1 MKILVIQDR
10 LRSGGTERQSILL
23 ANAFAAARHP
33 TTLLTFRPGG
43 ALAATVAPTVERKV
57 LQPFDTGLD
66 WLAPKLFQ
74 GIAATGPD
82 VILCMGRMANCYAG
96 GLQERFPSTAVIA
109 TMRTGKKLPRLF
121 RRSLGV
127 VRAIVA
133 NSHDARTHLIAYHGV
148 APERINVIH
157 NSLIFPPAAGAEVRS
172 QVRAQHGASSRT
184 VVLLCVAMFRPEKNQ
199 RELIEIVAQLHQET
213 MKRSSAK
220 VPADSPSRSAVP
232 CAQTKGNPLQPISAP
247 NPDWQLWLAGDGPAR
262 SACEKLAAQKN
273 LSARVKFL
281 GWQRDPSSL
290 YAAADFAVHASS
302 SEALSNFLIE
312 AQANGLPAV
321 AYDAQGIAEC
331 FVPGDTGFVIA
342 RDHRDTFCQKLVEL
356 AQADPSAKADR
367 SQRARDYARN
377 AFDHDRQVT
386 RYLELFASLQ
396 PPKRA

>member
-23 ANAFAAARHP
+23 ANAFASAGHA
-33 TTLLTFRPGG
+33 TTLLTFRPSG
-43 ALAATVAPTVERKV
+43 ALAATVAPTVARTV
-57 LQPFDTGLD
+57 LQLFDTGLD
-66 WLAPKLFQ
+66 WLAPKLYQ

-96 GLQERFPSTAVIA
+96 GLQERFPSTPVIA

-121 RRSLGV
+121 RRSLGI

-133 NSHDARTHLIAYHGV
+133 NSHDASANLIAHYGV
-148 APERINVIH
+148 APERISVIH
-157 NSLIFPPAAGAEVRS
+157 NSLVFPPAAGTEVGMH
-172 QVRAQHGASSRT
+172 VRTQHGASDNT

-199 RELIEIVAQLHQET
+199 RELVEIVAQLRQEST
-213 MKRSSAK
+213 ESLSAK
-220 VPADSPSRSAVP
+220 GVADSPSHSSMPFAQSA
-232 CAQTKGNPLQPISAP
+232 GSHPIP
-247 NPDWQLWLAGDGPAR
+247 NITSNIDWQLWLVGDGPAR
-262 SACEKLAAQKN
+262 AACEKLAVQKN
-273 LSARVKFL
+273 LGTSVKFL

-312 AQANGLPAV
+312 AQASGLPAV

-342 RDHRDTFCQKLVEL
+342 RDHRDAFCKKIVEL
-356 AQADPSAKADR
+356 AQADPSAKAAR
-367 SQRARDYARN
+367 SRRARDYARN

-396 PPKRA
+396 QQKRA